1 MKLSLLLT
9 VLGISLISSYTPTL
23 THTVEPSM
31 DYGQNAAPVAFST
44 SPALQAKTSNQIWVD
59 RSPHTI
65 HFIQVNGVR
74 LHYLDWGGQGEPL
87 LFLAGLGNNGH
98 IFDSL
103 APRFVSQ
110 ARVLAMT
117 RRGFGLSEKPET
129 GYDINT
135 RVEDIRA
142 FLDALKI
149 ERVNLVGHS
158 IAGDELTAFA
168 ARYPN
173 RVGKL
178 IYLDAAIIRSEG
190 PSAEA
195 IRSGRELP
203 TGAPRIPEEAF
214 ASLNAYLGFFHNE
227 FSNIWCEAFEA
238 NLRDAI
244 VIRDDG
250 SVRRLTPD
258 TVYRAMTKGSVLAD
272 LDYAHVKQ
280 PTLSF
285 YSDPAA
291 VNDAKVREE
300 ISESE
305 RRSIERLKE
314 SGPQIR
320 IVQMPGASHYLFIDH
335 LEEVVKEMKDF
346 LR

>member
-1 MKLSLLLT
+1 MNLGLLLSFLG
-9 VLGISLISSYTPTL
+9 VLLIGPCTIPSWIAFGPSLN
-23 THTVEPSM
+23 
-31 DYGQNAAPVAFST
+31 YGQNAFPFAPVVSGFLQPQT
-44 SPALQAKTSNQIWVD
+44 SDHIWID

-117 RRGFGLSEKPET
+117 RRGFGQSDKPDT
-129 GYDINT
+129 GYDIGT

-149 ERVNLVGHS
+149 KRVNLVGHS

-190 PSAEA
+190 PNAEA
-195 IRSGRELP
+195 VRSGKAQP
-203 TGAPRIPEEAF
+203 TGAPPIPEEAF
-214 ASLNAYLGFFHNE
+214 KSLNAYLGFFHNE
-227 FSNIWCEAFEA
+227 FSDVWCEAFEA

-244 VIRDDG
+244 RIRDDG

-285 YSDPAA
+285 YSDPAT
-291 VNDAKVREE
+291 VSDEKIREE
-300 ISESE
+300 ISNSQ
-305 RRSIERLKE
+305 RKDIERLKK
-314 SGPQIR
+314 SGPQIQ
-320 IVQMPGASHYLFIDH
+320 IIQIPDATHYLFIDH
-335 LEEVVKEMKDF
+335 LEEVVKSMKAF
-346 LR
+346 L